1 MHISTSICISVLA
14 AITCILACPVELH
27 AAHPLITEDTGT
39 QGQGRFQLELT
50 SERGYRKQGNTKET
64 GIATTATLSYGLVE
78 SVDAIVNIPH
88 LRNKTVDPSGSTT
101 QAGHA
106 DTGFDV
112 KWRFHQTERLSLAL
126 KTGFTIPNGDETQG
140 LGAGEAGYSVY
151 FVATLDP
158 PPWTFNF
165 HVGRVENRNTRGDR
179 EGLWHASVGG
189 WRQLGDKTKVVFD
202 VGAIT
207 NADPTAARELGFFI
221 VGLIYSFTDNL
232 DLDLGIKTGV
242 TDPEVDYA
250 VLTGL
255 AFRF

>member
-1 MHISTSICISVLA
+1 M
-14 AITCILACPVELH
+14 
-27 AAHPLITEDTGT
+27 
-39 QGQGRFQLELT
+39 
-50 SERGYRKQGNTKET
+50 
-64 GIATTATLSYGLVE
+64 
-78 SVDAIVNIPH
+78 
-88 LRNKTVDPSGSTT
+88 
-101 QAGHA
+101 
-106 DTGFDV
+106 
-112 KWRFHQTERLSLAL
+112 
-126 KTGFTIPNGDETQG
+126 
-140 LGAGEAGYSVY
+140 
-151 FVATLDP
+151 ATLDP

-165 HVGRVENRNTRGDR
+165 HVGRVENRNTLGDR